1 MASKDEKLL
10 TNVTTTK
17 PSAIIINQKL
27 NEKSIRAYTHDIL
40 RLVCGIADEDT
51 WRQRFRSRERV
62 ATCDTG
68 QHECRHK
75 QTQACPSGGSSATS
89 FRHSLVSR
97 ALCGNL
103 EKKSALVQKIRIT

>member
-62 ATCDTG
+62 GPVATCDTG

-97 ALCGNL
+97 ALCGN
-103 EKKSALVQKIRIT
+103 EKKKAHLYRR